1 MPRLPERL
9 RGRPAGRTGPP
20 DYIGVGAEGTGAAWW
35 HGLLLAH
42 PDVGAPRERTLDFF
56 GEFCDRELR
65 QDDVARYHAR
75 FARRDGAVTGEWTE
89 RYMLDGWT
97 PPLLRRAAPG
107 ARLLVMLSDPIDS
120 FRATF
125 AERSARK
132 AAGEKKLSMTD
143 AADRRNYAS
152 QLARLRRYYEPD
164 RILVLQYERCRADPL
179 GEYRRTLRF
188 LGVRDD
194 FVPLRLRRAVSRA
207 ERLSVAALLRAPLR
221 EPARERALV
230 RLTGRPAPAGG
241 SAALWPDL
249 EAALHTTFDPEVRE
263 LDELVPELELSL
275 WPNFARVSR
284 AAA

>member
-9 RGRPAGRTGPP
+9 RGGPDGPAGPP
-20 DYIGVGAEGTGAAWW
+20 DYIGVGAEGSGAAWW
-35 HGLLLAH
+35 HALLLAH
-42 PDVGAPRERTLDFF
+42 AEIGAPRERTLDFF
-56 GEFCDRELR
+56 GEFCDREL
-65 QDDVARYHAR
+65 QQEDIARYHAR
-75 FARRDGAVTGEWTE
+75 FPRREGTIRGEWTD

-97 PPLLRRAAPG
+97 PPLLRRAAPD

-120 FRATF
+120 FRASF
-125 AERSARK
+125 VERSVRK

-152 QLARLRRYYEPD
+152 QLARLRRFYDPE

-194 FVPLRLRRAVSRA
+194 FVPLRLRGAVGRA
-207 ERLSVAALLRAPLR
+207 EALSVSTLLRAPLAER
-221 EPARERALV
+221 ARGRALV
-230 RLTGRPAPAGG
+230 RLTGRPDPTGAA
-241 SAALWPDL
+241 AALWPDL
-249 EAALHTTFDPEVRE
+249 EAALRTTFDPEVLA